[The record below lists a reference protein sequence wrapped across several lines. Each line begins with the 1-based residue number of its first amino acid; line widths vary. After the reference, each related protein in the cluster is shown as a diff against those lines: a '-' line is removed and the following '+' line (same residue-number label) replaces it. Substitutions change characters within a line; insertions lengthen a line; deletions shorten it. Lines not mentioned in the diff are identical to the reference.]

1 MIRLKN
7 FYNFQPM
14 NYRIEDP
21 EKFKS
26 KWVIKIEEISR
37 PPTKLCSGAN
47 WN

>member
-26 KWVIKIEEISR
+26 KWVIKIEERLDSF
-37 PPTKLCSGAN
+37 SFFF
-47 WN
+47 